1 MQHCIFDEVI
11 DRRNS
16 RCRKWDNVEEVFGT
30 HDILPLWI
38 ADMDFAAPPGVVD
51 AINRAAR
58 HRIYGYHTRPQSFYQ
73 AAVDWVGRRH
83 GWQVKLEWVINAPGV
98 VPSIIAAIL
107 ALTDPG
113 DEVIIQPP
121 VYPPFFSCVTKNG
134 RQLVENPL
142 RCADGRYEMDFDDLE
157 RKISSKTRMLILCS
171 PHNPVGR
178 VWTQAELT
186 RLNEICLQHDIMV
199 LADEIHSDLVFKG
212 HKHIPVAAL
221 HDDAQ
226 RNTVTCI
233 SPSKTFNIAG
243 FYTSY
248 VIIADQSKRKKFLR
262 VLEALEISQ
271 GNSFGVIAA
280 EAAYRTG
287 EGWLEDLLPYLEANA
302 DFMADYI
309 AENIPGISMSKPEG
323 TYLGW
328 LDCRRL
334 TIDSRDLKEFFVR
347 KAKVGLND
355 GRTFGVQ
362 GEGFVRLNFGCP
374 RSTLAEGLERIRQAV
389 R

>member
-16 RCRKWDNVEEVFGT
+16 RSRKWDGVEDVFGT
-30 HDILPLWI
+30 QDILPLWI
-38 ADMDFAAPPGVVD
+38 ADMDFAAPPGVVE
-51 AINRAAR
+51 AVRKAAD
-58 HRIYGYHTRPQSFYQ
+58 HRVYGYHTRPQSFYQ
-73 AAVDWVGRRH
+73 AAVDWVGGRH
-83 GWQVKLEWVINAPGV
+83 GWQVRPEWVVNAPGV

-113 DEVIIQPP
+113 DEVMIQPP
-121 VYPPFFSCVTKNG
+121 VYPPFFSSVARNG
-134 RQLVENPL
+134 RRLVENPL
-142 RCADGRYEMDFDDLE
+142 RSTGGRYEMDFADLE
-157 RKISSKTRMLILCS
+157 RKISGKTKMLVLCS

-178 VWTQAELT
+178 VWTKTELS
-186 RLNEICLQHDIMV
+186 RLNDICLRYGMILV
-199 LADEIHSDLVFKG
+199 SDEIHSDLVFNG
-212 HKHIPVAAL
+212 CKHIPAAAL

-226 RNTVTCI
+226 YNTVTCI
-233 SPSKTFNIAG
+233 SPSKTFNMAG

-248 VIIADQSKRKKFLR
+248 VIIADPAKRKKVSR
-262 VLEALEISQ
+262 VLGALEISK

-287 EGWLEDLLPYLEANA
+287 ADWLDGLLSYLEANA
-302 DFMADYI
+302 DFMVDYI
-309 AENIPGISMSKPEG
+309 AQNIPAIRVSKPEG
-323 TYLGW
+323 TYLAW
-328 LDCRRL
+328 LDCRGL
-334 TIDSRDLKEFFVR
+334 AEKSPDLKEFFVR
-347 KAKVGLND
+347 RAKVGLND

-374 RSTLAEGLERIRQAV
+374 RSILTEGLKRIAQAL

>member
-157 RKISSKTRMLILCS
+157 RKISSKTKMLILCS

-186 RLNEICLQHDIMV
+186 RLNEICLQHDIIV

-328 LDCRRL
+328 LDCRGL

>member
-328 LDCRRL
+328 LDCRGL